1 MQLKHIKLA
10 GFKSFVDSTRISFP
24 TNLVAVVGPNGCG
37 KSNVIDAVKWVL
49 GELSAKNLRGDSMSD
64 VIFNGSDLRKPSGQ
78 CSIELLFDNS
88 SGKLGGEYAAYN
100 EISIKRLMTRDS
112 QSTYFINSTKCR
124 RKDVQDL
131 FLGTGL
137 GPNSYAIIEQGM
149 VSNLVSAKPEEL
161 RVHIE
166 EAAGVSKYR
175 ERRKETEQ
183 RIKKT
188 KENLSRVKDIKDE
201 ISRLI
206 RRLEGQAKAAEK
218 YNQLKAQEK
227 ENELKVAILFSLEAK
242 NNRDSLQKKLDGT
255 LRDQSIK
262 DAEAKT
268 KQAQIDEYRTEHESV
283 RASYDVAQKNFYS
296 VGADI
301 ARQEADIQNIAKTLS
316 QSKADLERAKESYT
330 KAIEK
335 ESTFD
340 NLSPKEKELKL
351 NISILKA
358 LEALDKTAELNLQI
372 SPLENSIKE
381 KSMELEVQLSKLDE
395 VKESFAT
402 ITSQFEE
409 ARSSASSINSNIA
422 MHEADLRNISKI
434 EIQSK
439 TDLEIAQENY
449 AKALEEEKNIEN
461 LSPKEKAINLLDT
474 IIDALKGMGSGGN
487 GIYQKAIE
495 LKDQLIQILNIASAQ
510 SKSLTD
516 EFLSRQNS
524 LADLIKE
531 NAKKKSLT
539 ETELNDLVERK
550 SNIEQELEAFITN
563 RNKVDDLIRD
573 MESKRSVAAADLRSL
588 ESEINSLKLELR
600 TFEVNLENAS
610 HALTKEGINPSDLN
624 PSDFQGMDLIE
635 LEGSLDKIQESISA
649 LSSIN
654 LASPDEYLTR
664 QNDLSKLIE
673 ETETK
678 KQELEES
685 IAKLVQKSSSAEAV
699 LVNIRQ
705 EQSKV
710 DQELRD
716 LENKR
721 SVAELDLRSISEK
734 VTNIKLEL
742 KTYEINLENANERIK
757 KAGINIEDVN
767 YEDYEDLVIKDIQ
780 DLLAEIQAKI
790 IRLGAINLAAPD
802 EIAEESKRGE
812 KLEEQYDE
820 LTEALDKLTNA
831 IKKIDVETKSRFKD
845 SFDAVN
851 ARLKEVF
858 PILFG
863 GGFAELTLQDND
875 TLNGGVVLMARP
887 PGKKNASISQ
897 LSGGEKALTA
907 LSLVF
912 SIFELNPA
920 PFCMLDEVDAP
931 LDDLNTQRLINMVEE
946 MSKTIQFIFITHNK
960 VSMERSDHLMGIT
973 MQEAGV
979 SRLVSVDVNQALELA
994 NTD

>member
-10 GFKSFVDSTRISFP
+10 GFKSFVDPTRISFP

-206 RRLEGQAKAAEK
+206 RRLEGQANAAEK
-218 YNQLKAQEK
+218 YNQLKAEEK

-242 NNRDSLQKKLDGT
+242 NNRDALQKKLDVT
-255 LRDQSIK
+255 LRDQTIK
-262 DAEAKT
+262 DAEANT
-268 KQAQIDEYRTEHESV
+268 KQSQIDKYRTEHESV
-283 RASYDVAQKNFYS
+283 RASYDEAQKNFYA

-301 ARQEADIQNIAKTLS
+301 ARQEADLQNETKTLI
-316 QSKADLERAKESYT
+316 QSKSDIERAKESYA

-335 ESTFD
+335 ESTFE
-340 NLSPKEKELKL
+340 NLTPKEKELKL

-358 LEALDKTAELNLQI
+358 LEALDKKAELNLKI
-372 SPLENSIKE
+372 SPLELDIAE
-381 KSMELEVQLSKLDE
+381 KTADLDLQQSRLTE
-395 VKESFAT
+395 VKESHA
-402 ITSQFEE
+402 SVASGFEA
-409 ARSSASSINSNIA
+409 ARSSASSISSNIA
-422 MHEADLRNISKI
+422 MHEADLRNINKIEVQSKI
-434 EIQSK
+434 
-439 TDLEIAQENY
+439 DLEKAKKSY
-449 AKALEEEKNIEN
+449 ANALEEEANIDN
-461 LSPKEKAINLLDT
+461 LSPKEKAINLLDM
-474 IIDALKGMGSGGN
+474 IIDTLKAMGSGSDGV
-487 GIYQKAIE
+487 YQKAIE
-495 LKDQLIQILNIASAQ
+495 LKDQLTQILNIASAQ

-516 EFLSRQNS
+516 EYLNRQNS
-524 LADLIKE
+524 LSELLKDNAD
-531 NAKKKSLT
+531 KKSIT
-539 ETELNDLVERK
+539 ERELDELVQSK
-550 SNIEQELEAFITN
+550 STIEIELEEFRGKRTQA
-563 RNKVDDLIRD
+563 DDLIRE
-573 MESKRSVAAADLRSL
+573 MENKRSVAAADLRTL
-588 ESEINSLKLELR
+588 ESQINALKLELR

-610 HALTKEGINPSDLN
+610 HALTKEGINPAELN
-624 PSDFQGMDLIE
+624 SSEFKDMNLLE
-635 LEGSLDKIQESISA
+635 LEGSLEKIQESISA
-649 LSSIN
+649 LGSIN

-664 QNDLSKLIE
+664 QNDLSKIIT

-678 KQELEES
+678 KQKLEQS
-685 IAKLVQKSSSAEAV
+685 IAELVQKSSSAEGV

-721 SVAELDLRSISEK
+721 SVAELDLRAISEK

-742 KTYEINLENANERIK
+742 KTYEINLENANARIK
-757 KAGINIEDVN
+757 KSGINIEDIN
-767 YEDYEDLVIKDIQ
+767 YEDYEDFVIKDIEDQ
-780 DLLAEIQAKI
+780 LTDIQAKI

-802 EIAEESKRGE
+802 EIAEESKRGK
-812 KLEEQYDE
+812 KLEEQYNE
-820 LTEALDKLTNA
+820 LTEALDKLTGA

-851 ARLKEVF
+851 NRLKEVF

-863 GGFAELTLQDND
+863 GGFAELTLQDD
-875 TLNGGVVLMARP
+875 DALNGGVVLMARP

-979 SRLVSVDVNQALELA
+979 SRLVTVDVNQALELA